1 MLGHFVGSKFQGSK
15 QIWFSLVA
23 AAFKVFVSCQMS
35 ELYIV
40 VAFRL
45 VMSISG

>member
-1 MLGHFVGSKFQGSK
+1 MLAHFVGSKFQGSK
-15 QIWFSLVA
+15 QIWFSLVV
-23 AAFKVFVSCQMS
+23 AAFKVFVSCQLN
-35 ELYIV
+35 ELHIV